1 MSKTSLENHTSLT
14 CGVMHL
20 LLWGGQSLIHQM
32 CQLSVST
39 IVWRIGIVFLFQIEV
54 LGVLACNIILFF
66 FRDNMT
72 ILWVFCTALGFFT
85 GPIIPSA
92 YTWANRYIEVM
103 CQEVVYVYCVYI
115 TSDFSVDYL
124 QVHIHLFAVDEN
136 IYIYIYL
143 YIKWW
148 ATFWVCHSD
157 TWTISRT

>member
-1 MSKTSLENHTSLT
+1 MSKTSLESHTSLT

-39 IVWRIGIVFLFQIEV
+39 IVWRIGILFVLQIEV
-54 LGVLACNIILFF
+54 LGVLACNIILYF

-92 YTWANRYIEVM
+92 YAWANRYIEVM
-103 CQEVVYVYCVYI
+103 CQEFVYVYCVYI
-115 TSDFSVDYL
+115 RSDFSVDM
-124 QVHIHLFAVDEN
+124 QVHVHLFAVDEKKN
-136 IYIYIYL
+136 IYIY
-143 YIKWW
+143 KMVS
-148 ATFWVCHSD
+148 TFWVCHSD
-157 TWTISRT
+157 TWTISHT